1 MFPTSGYYQTGWP
14 DLYVEPLKALVQH
27 TLEQFLRIITT
38 NMSLNIKVIEPTGIL
53 DSTKAE
59 EFRQTVDQLL
69 ANGAEV
75 ILIDL
80 KDITFIDS
88 SGLGTL
94 VVLLKKVKSLNRKLC
109 ICSINDQVRMLF
121 ELTSMDRVFE
131 VYENQQA
138 FEDSILKAS

>member
-1 MFPTSGYYQTGWP
+1 MSINVKI
-14 DLYVEPLKALVQH
+14 LEPA
-27 TLEQFLRIITT
+27 
-38 NMSLNIKVIEPTGIL
+38 GIL

-69 ANGAEV
+69 QDGAEV

-80 KDITFIDS
+80 KNISFIDS

-94 VVLLKKVKSLNRKLC
+94 VVLLKKVRSLDRKLC

-121 ELTSMDRVFE
+121 ELTNMDQVFD
-131 VYENQQA
+131 VYNDRAA
-138 FEDSILKAS
+138 FEQEVLQPMDNG

>member
-1 MFPTSGYYQTGWP
+1 
-14 DLYVEPLKALVQH
+14 
-27 TLEQFLRIITT
+27 
-38 NMSLNIKVIEPTGIL
+38 MSVSIKTIEPAGIL

-69 ANGAEV
+69 KDGAEV

-80 KDITFIDS
+80 KDISFIDS

-94 VVLLKKVKSLNRKLC
+94 VVLLKKVRSMNRRLC

-121 ELTSMDRVFE
+121 ELTNMDQVFE
-131 VYENQQA
+131 VYDDRAA
-138 FEDSILKAS
+138 FEREAVGAFDNV

>member
-1 MFPTSGYYQTGWP
+1 MSSNVQV
-14 DLYVEPLKALVQH
+14 VEPA
-27 TLEQFLRIITT
+27 
-38 NMSLNIKVIEPTGIL
+38 GIL

-59 EFRQTVDQLL
+59 EFRVKVEQLL
-69 ANGAEV
+69 QDGADT
-75 ILIDL
+75 ILVDL

-94 VVLLKKVKSLNRKLC
+94 VVLLKEVRSLNRHLY

-131 VYENQQA
+131 VYEDRKA
-138 FEDSILKAS
+138 FEEKWNE

>member
-1 MFPTSGYYQTGWP
+1 
-14 DLYVEPLKALVQH
+14 
-27 TLEQFLRIITT
+27 
-38 NMSLNIKVIEPTGIL
+38 MSSNIQVIEPVGIL

-59 EFRQTVDQLL
+59 EFRQSVEEVLQ
-69 ANGAEV
+69 NGAEV
-75 ILIDL
+75 ILVDL

-94 VVLLKKVKSLNRKLC
+94 VVLLKKIRGLNRSFC

-131 VYENQQA
+131 IYENRQS
-138 FEDSILKAS
+138 FEATKVKTPS

>member
-1 MFPTSGYYQTGWP
+1 MSANVQVT
-14 DLYVEPLKALVQH
+14 EPA
-27 TLEQFLRIITT
+27 
-38 NMSLNIKVIEPTGIL
+38 GIL

-59 EFRQTVDQLL
+59 EFRASVEVMLEE
-69 ANGAEV
+69 GAEIV
-75 ILIDL
+75 LVDL

-94 VVLLKKVKSLNRKLC
+94 VVLLKKARSLNRSFC

-131 VYENQQA
+131 IYENRQA
-138 FEDSILKAS
+138 FEDVKLKVS

>member
-1 MFPTSGYYQTGWP
+1 MS
-14 DLYVEPLKALVQH
+14 ANVQ
-27 TLEQFLRIITT
+27 
-38 NMSLNIKVIEPTGIL
+38 VIEPAGIL

-59 EFRQTVDQLL
+59 EFRASVE
-69 ANGAEV
+69 AMIEEGAEI
-75 ILIDL
+75 ILVDL

-94 VVLLKKVKSLNRKLC
+94 VVLLKKARSLDRSFC

-131 VYENQQA
+131 IYENRQA
-138 FEDSILKAS
+138 FDDVKLKVS

>member
-1 MFPTSGYYQTGWP
+1 
-14 DLYVEPLKALVQH
+14 
-27 TLEQFLRIITT
+27 
-38 NMSLNIKVIEPTGIL
+38 MSLNVQVIQPIGIL

-59 EFRQTVDQLL
+59 EFRQSVEDMLQ
-69 ANGAEV
+69 NGADI
-75 ILIDL
+75 ILVDL

-94 VVLLKKVKSLNRKLC
+94 VVLLKKIRGMNRSLC

-131 VYENQQA
+131 IYEDRQA
-138 FEDSILKAS
+138 FETTKLKVS

>member
-1 MFPTSGYYQTGWP
+1 MNPT
-14 DLYVEPLKALVQH
+14 VQ
-27 TLEQFLRIITT
+27 
-38 NMSLNIKVIEPTGIL
+38 VIEPSGIL

-59 EFRQTVDQLL
+59 DFRQSVEALL
-69 ANGAEV
+69 QNGAGI

-94 VVLLKKVKSLNRKLC
+94 VVLLKKVRSLDRTLC

-131 VYENQQA
+131 VYDSREA
-138 FEDSILKAS
+138 FEAAKLQVS